1 MKLLGGR
8 ATGLF
13 NRWLKRRIPAASQVR
28 LNHRQI
34 FIIPTRAGLGLLLLL
49 AVMLLGAI
57 NYQNSLVYAVTFIL
71 GSLFWV
77 SLHHTY
83 RNLASL
89 ELHASGSHAVFAG
102 EAAPLQVRLL
112 APRHA
117 HQGLILSWP
126 DTQPQRLDVDKQGD
140 RRIDLYHPTAQR
152 GWFSPGRLRIETRY
166 PLGWFVAWS
175 LVDLDWKVL
184 VYPKPLSLPLPAMR
198 SEGEGDGNQPLGE
211 GVDDFQGL
219 RNYQPGDSRR
229 RLDWRAYSRGQG
241 LHSKIFAEP
250 LQNTLWLDLEQ
261 TPGVDIEQRI
271 SYLCG
276 WIMQLEQQSRPYGLS
291 LAGARLG
298 PAMGEAHRDQ
308 CLRALALYG
317 KAA

>member
-1 MKLLGGR
+1 MSWLGGR
-8 ATGLF
+8 ATGWF
-13 NRWLKRRIPAASQVR
+13 NSWLKRRIPAAAQVR

-34 FIIPTRAGLGLLLLL
+34 FIMPTRAGLGLLLLL
-49 AVMLLGAI
+49 GVMLVGAI

-89 ELHASGSHAVFAG
+89 ELHAAGSHAVFAG
-102 EAAPLQVRLL
+102 EAAPLHIRLL
-112 APRHA
+112 APRHE
-117 HQGLILSWP
+117 HQALTLRWP
-126 DTQPQRLDVDKQGD
+126 HTQPQRLDVGKNSDT
-140 RRIDLYHPTAQR
+140 RVDLYHPTQRR

-175 LVDLDWKVL
+175 LVDLDWQVL
-184 VYPKPLSLPLPAMR
+184 VYPKPLRVPLPAKR
-198 SEGEGDGNQPLGE
+198 GAAQGDGSQPLGE

-219 RNYQPGDSRR
+219 RHYQPGDSRR

-241 LHSKIFAEP
+241 LHSKVFAEP
-250 LQNTLWLDLEQ
+250 VQDTLWLDLEQ
-261 TPGVDIEQRI
+261 TPGSDIEQRL
-271 SYLCG
+271 SCLCG
-276 WIMQLEQQSRPYGLS
+276 WIMQLEQQSQPYGVQI
-291 LAGARLG
+291 AGAVFG
-298 PAMGEAHRDQ
+298 PAVGEVHRDQ

-317 KAA
+317 RSA